1 MELGQWFNHVEIHNK
16 LCSLDKIRD
25 QTSSDPGYT
34 YCGIIDNCLC
44 NIKVFLSGEKFIQ
57 LSIVPPFG

>member
-1 MELGQWFNHVEIHNK
+1 MFNHVEIHNK
-16 LCSLDKIRD
+16 LWSLDKIRD
-25 QTSSDPGYT
+25 QISSDLSYT

-44 NIKVFLSGEKFIQ
+44 NIKVFLSDEKFIQ